1 MLGFGSLEQAHPFD
15 GFKGMFFFFF
25 GGGDGGG
32 RIYENDMMYVII
44 FCYYMYILFFSLK
57 HGLSQRRFEKCFVC

>member
-1 MLGFGSLEQAHPFD
+1 MGLREWGFV
-15 GFKGMFFFFF
+15 FFF

-44 FCYYMYILFFSLK
+44 YVFIIYVYISFFSLK